1 MQRLSDEAANIR
13 FTEELN
19 FETEVAEAAALSGIL
34 LSKKP
39 RQGRGRD
46 EFRNNNWWTQGYR
59 NWDDAAFKKR
69 LRVSC
74 ETFEFIL
81 AEIEN
86 DIVKQPSRMKPNPT
100 PPATQLAIC
109 LYRLAHGCTFLTVG
123 DLFGAAAPTAHCIF
137 QEV

>member
-86 DIVKQPSRMKPNPT
+86 DIVKTTFSNEAQSHATCHPVGNMPVSTCSWVYILDSR
-100 PPATQLAIC
+100 
-109 LYRLAHGCTFLTVG
+109 
-123 DLFGAAAPTAHCIF
+123 
-137 QEV
+137 